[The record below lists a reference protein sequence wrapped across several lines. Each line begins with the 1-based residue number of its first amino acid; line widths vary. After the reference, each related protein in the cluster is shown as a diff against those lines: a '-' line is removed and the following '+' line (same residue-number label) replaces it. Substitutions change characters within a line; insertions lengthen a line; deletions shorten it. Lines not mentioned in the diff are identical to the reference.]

1 MSSSVIDDEEKKV
14 EDELFEKYKNLIP
27 EELFRG
33 TTPDDIGEQCF
44 KLAKIYMANNNDW
57 RRLCRTKDDLNIR
70 RITGGLTNQ
79 LYYVG
84 LKNHSDETNNAIT
97 IKFYQSK
104 HFKKDDNDDERLND
118 TIISIIMS
126 ERGLG
131 PKVFGIIP
139 NGIIQSYHEHER
151 FSPKYQQNDRL
162 LRKLAHCLAQLNSLD
177 IPIAKDKFNLLDIV
191 INYIHDGYHR
201 INVSSSAKEL
211 NLTGLLENDF
221 LAEMDWFYSFMEQ
234 YDNQC
239 PMVFCHNDFRSSNI
253 MVLKDNEELLICDFE
268 YGAYGFRG
276 YDLATFLIEWDRNLF
291 DFQNINL
298 PSDDVLEKF
307 IRFYLEGWDQI
318 DPGYSTKAENSCQ
331 KIMNET
337 KIGYFFCLVVFMGVT
352 LNQKEAVIDNFE
364 YDPKQICIGVNYMFK
379 QYLNVKNS
387 LIKEKIIQF

>member
-14 EDELFEKYKNLIP
+14 EDELFEKYRNLIP

-57 RRLCRTKDDLNIR
+57 RRLCRTRDDLNIR

-139 NGIIQSYHEHER
+139 NGIIQSYHE
-151 FSPKYQQNDRL
+151 
-162 LRKLAHCLAQLNSLD
+162 
-177 IPIAKDKFNLLDIV
+177 
-191 INYIHDGYHR
+191 
-201 INVSSSAKEL
+201 
-211 NLTGLLENDF
+211 
-221 LAEMDWFYSFMEQ
+221 
-234 YDNQC
+234 
-239 PMVFCHNDFRSSNI
+239 VFI
-253 MVLKDNEELLICDFE
+253 
-268 YGAYGFRG
+268 
-276 YDLATFLIEWDRNLF
+276 
-291 DFQNINL
+291 
-298 PSDDVLEKF
+298 
-307 IRFYLEGWDQI
+307 
-318 DPGYSTKAENSCQ
+318 
-331 KIMNET
+331 
-337 KIGYFFCLVVFMGVT
+337 
-352 LNQKEAVIDNFE
+352 
-364 YDPKQICIGVNYMFK
+364 
-379 QYLNVKNS
+379 
-387 LIKEKIIQF
+387 